1 MNRLRWGKSFVYAMS
16 IFIMA
21 VSVFIVG
28 CAKEGGNDGDTQR
41 DSDKKI
47 KIVATLFPQYD
58 FARQIAGDYADVT
71 LLLPPGMES
80 HSYDLR
86 PSDMIEIRESDMFIY
101 TGKYMETW
109 AQTII
114 DSLDDSVMVVDVSEG
129 ITLEKEED
137 YFVDELEE
145 HGGDE
150 HDEDAHEHN
159 EDEHEE
165 EDAHEHNEDE
175 HEEEDAHEHNED
187 EHGEEAVHEHDEDE
201 HEEAAHGHE
210 DEHDEEAAHEHE
222 DEEQHTSHSH
232 AGHTHEYDPHIWTSP
247 VYAMQMVENIVDAL
261 VAEDPQHESEYRQRA
276 DEYIAKLKEVD
287 SAFRQVS
294 ETAQHRTIFF
304 GGRFAMTYFV
314 REYGFA
320 CVSAYHDCSAESEPS
335 ISSVMKM
342 IDEIKASGAKAVF
355 YEELVDPKVARTI
368 AEETQVKLLL
378 LHSAHNVSREE
389 YENGV
394 TYLDIMWQNV
404 KNLEEGL
411 N

>member
-1 MNRLRWGKSFVYAMS
+1 MSRKHLNRLPVFTVCLLIA
-16 IFIMA
+16 IFGI
-21 VSVFIVG
+21 FCFG
-28 CAKEGGNDGDTQR
+28 CAKDSNNDGNSGD

-114 DSLDDSVMVVDVSEG
+114 DSLDDSVMVVDVSDG

-137 YFVDELEE
+137 YFVDELGESDG
-145 HGGDE
+145 HSDDTDE
-150 HDEDAHEHN
+150 HDEHHDDA
-159 EDEHEE
+159 DEH
-165 EDAHEHNEDE
+165 
-175 HEEEDAHEHNED
+175 
-187 EHGEEAVHEHDEDE
+187 VHEAGESHS
-201 HEEAAHGHE
+201 H
-210 DEHDEEAAHEHE
+210 
-222 DEEQHTSHSH
+222 HSH

-247 VYAMQMVENIVDAL
+247 VYAMQMVENISYAL
-261 VAEDPQHESEYRQRA
+261 AAKDPQHEAEYRQRA
-276 DEYIAKLKEVD
+276 EEYMSKLTELD
-287 SAFRQVS
+287 AAFRQIS
-294 ETAQHRTIFF
+294 DEASNKTIFF

-314 REYGFA
+314 REYGFG

-342 IDEIKASGAKAVF
+342 IDEIRDSGAKAVF

-368 AEETQVKLLL
+368 AEETGVRLLL

>member
-86 PSDMIEIRESDMFIY
+86 PSDMIKIRESDMFIY

-129 ITLEKEED
+129 ITLEREED

-145 HGGDE
+145 HGEDE

-165 EDAHEHNEDE
+165 EA
-175 HEEEDAHEHNED
+175 A
-187 EHGEEAVHEHDEDE
+187 HEHDEDE
-201 HEEAAHGHE
+201 HEE
-210 DEHDEEAAHEHE
+210 EAAHEHDE
-222 DEEQHTSHSH
+222 DEHEEEAAHAHDEEEHTSHSH

-261 VAEDPQHESEYRQRA
+261 ASEDPQHESEYRQRA

-287 SAFRQVS
+287 SAFRKVS
-294 ETAQHRTIFF
+294 ESAQHRTIFF

>member
-114 DSLDDSVMVVDVSEG
+114 DSLDDSVMVVDVSDG
-129 ITLEKEED
+129 ITLEREED
-137 YFVDELEE
+137 YFVDELE
-145 HGGDE
+145 E

-165 EDAHEHNEDE
+165 EAAHEHDEDE
-175 HEEEDAHEHNED
+175 HEEEA
-187 EHGEEAVHEHDEDE
+187 AHEHDEDE
-201 HEEAAHGHE
+201 HEEAAH
-210 DEHDEEAAHEHE
+210 DHDEHE

-247 VYAMQMVENIVDAL
+247 VYAMQMVENIVEAL

-287 SAFRQVS
+287 SAFRKVS
-294 ETAQHRTIFF
+294 ESAQHRTIFF

-342 IDEIKASGAKAVF
+342 IDEIKESGAKAVF

>member
-114 DSLDDSVMVVDVSEG
+114 DSLDDSVMVVDVSDG

-145 HGGDE
+145 HGEDE

-165 EDAHEHNEDE
+165 EA
-175 HEEEDAHEHNED
+175 A
-187 EHGEEAVHEHDEDE
+187 HEHDEDE

-210 DEHDEEAAHEHE
+210 DEHN
-222 DEEQHTSHSH
+222 EEQHTSHSH

-261 VAEDPQHESEYRQRA
+261 VAEDPQHALEYRQRA

-287 SAFRQVS
+287 SAFRHVS

-314 REYGFA
+314 REYGFN

-368 AEETQVKLLL
+368 AEETKVKLLL
-378 LHSAHNVSREE
+378 LHSAHNISREE

>member
-1 MNRLRWGKSFVYAMS
+1 MDRKFFEGRRL
-16 IFIMA
+16 
-21 VSVFIVG
+21 SVRIAFWLLAGMLLVG
-28 CAKEGGNDGDTQR
+28 CGRADGEKVGDGQSGQTSEG
-41 DSDKKI
+41 KL
-47 KIVATLFPQYD
+47 KIVATLFPQFD

-114 DSLDDSVMVVDVSEG
+114 DSLDDSVMVVDVSDG

-137 YFVDELEE
+137 YFVDEL
-145 HGGDE
+145 DD
-150 HDEDAHEHN
+150 HDESSDSH
-159 EDEHEE
+159 
-165 EDAHEHNEDE
+165 
-175 HEEEDAHEHNED
+175 
-187 EHGEEAVHEHDEDE
+187 
-201 HEEAAHGHE
+201 
-210 DEHDEEAAHEHE
+210 
-222 DEEQHTSHSH
+222 SPHSH

-261 VAEDPQHESEYRQRA
+261 VEKDPQHEAEYRQRA
-276 DEYIAKLKEVD
+276 DEYIGKLTELD
-287 SAFRQVS
+287 AAFRQVS
-294 ETAQHRTIFF
+294 ENAAHKTIFF

-314 REYGFA
+314 REYGFG

-342 IDEIKASGAKAVF
+342 IDEIEESGAKAVF

-368 AEETQVKLLL
+368 AEETGVKLLL

-404 KNLEEGL
+404 ENLKEGL

>member
-1 MNRLRWGKSFVYAMS
+1 MNRLRLGKSFVYAMS

-28 CAKEGGNDGDTQR
+28 CAREGGNDGDTQR

-114 DSLDDSVMVVDVSEG
+114 DSLDDSVMVVDVSDG
-129 ITLEKEED
+129 ITLEREED

-145 HGGDE
+145 HGEDG
-150 HDEDAHEHN
+150 HDEDGH
-159 EDEHEE
+159 D
-165 EDAHEHNEDE
+165 
-175 HEEEDAHEHNED
+175 EDAHEHNED
-187 EHGEEAVHEHDEDE
+187 EHGEEAAHEHD
-201 HEEAAHGHE
+201 
-210 DEHDEEAAHEHE
+210 

-294 ETAQHRTIFF
+294 ESAQHRTIFF

>member
-1 MNRLRWGKSFVYAMS
+1 M
-16 IFIMA
+16 
-21 VSVFIVG
+21 FIVG
-28 CAKEGGNDGDTQR
+28 IGIFSVGCARSGSDVQGNSD

-114 DSLDDSVMVVDVSEG
+114 DCLDDSVMVVDVSDG
-129 ITLEKEED
+129 IVLEKEED
-137 YFVDELEE
+137 YFVDEIDE
-145 HGGDE
+145 HDGHSDTGVSDGHDDADE
-150 HDEDAHEHN
+150 HDEYHSDT
-159 EDEHEE
+159 
-165 EDAHEHNEDE
+165 
-175 HEEEDAHEHNED
+175 
-187 EHGEEAVHEHDEDE
+187 
-201 HEEAAHGHE
+201 
-210 DEHDEEAAHEHE
+210 DEHDDHDEHHDDADEHEHE
-222 DEEQHTSHSH
+222 DGESHSSHSH
-232 AGHTHEYDPHIWTSP
+232 AGHNHEYDPHIWTSP
-247 VYAMQMVENIVDAL
+247 VYAMQMVENILDAL
-261 VAEDPQHESEYRQRA
+261 VTKDPQHEAEYRQRA
-276 DEYIAKLKEVD
+276 EEYIGKLAEVD
-287 SAFRQVS
+287 AAFRQVS
-294 ETAQHRTIFF
+294 EEALHKTIFF

-314 REYGFA
+314 REYGFG

-342 IDEIKASGAKAVF
+342 IDEIRKSGAKAVF

-368 AEETQVKLLL
+368 AEETGVKLLL
-378 LHSAHNVSREE
+378 LHSAHNVSRQE

>member
-1 MNRLRWGKSFVYAMS
+1 MNRLRLGKSFVYAMS

-114 DSLDDSVMVVDVSEG
+114 DSLDDSVMVVDVSDG

-145 HGGDE
+145 HGEDE

-165 EDAHEHNEDE
+165 DDA
-175 HEEEDAHEHNED
+175 
-187 EHGEEAVHEHDEDE
+187 HEHDEDE

-210 DEHDEEAAHEHE
+210 DEHN
-222 DEEQHTSHSH
+222 EEQHTSHSH

-314 REYGFA
+314 REYGFN

-368 AEETQVKLLL
+368 AEETKVKLLL
-378 LHSAHNVSREE
+378 LHSAHNISREE

>member
-114 DSLDDSVMVVDVSEG
+114 DSLDDSVMVVDVSDG
-129 ITLEKEED
+129 ITLEREED
-137 YFVDELEE
+137 YFVDEFE
-145 HGGDE
+145 E

-165 EDAHEHNEDE
+165 EAAHEHDEDE
-175 HEEEDAHEHNED
+175 HEEEA
-187 EHGEEAVHEHDEDE
+187 AHEHDEDE
-201 HEEAAHGHE
+201 HEEAAH
-210 DEHDEEAAHEHE
+210 DHDEHE

-261 VAEDPQHESEYRQRA
+261 VSEDPQHESEYRQRA

-287 SAFRQVS
+287 SAFRKVS
-294 ETAQHRTIFF
+294 ESAQHRTIFF

-342 IDEIKASGAKAVF
+342 IDEIKESGAKAVF

>member
-1 MNRLRWGKSFVYAMS
+1 MNRLRLGKSFVYAMS
-16 IFIMA
+16 IFIMS
-21 VSVFIVG
+21 VSVFIIG
-28 CAKEGGNDGDTQR
+28 CARDGGNDGDTRR

-114 DSLDDSVMVVDVSEG
+114 DSLDDSVMVVDVSDG
-129 ITLEKEED
+129 ITLEREED

-145 HGGDE
+145 HGEDG

-165 EDAHEHNEDE
+165 EA
-175 HEEEDAHEHNED
+175 A
-187 EHGEEAVHEHDEDE
+187 HEHDEDE

-261 VAEDPQHESEYRQRA
+261 VSEDPQHESEYRQRA

>member
-1 MNRLRWGKSFVYAMS
+1 MNRLRLGKSFVYAMS

-47 KIVATLFPQYD
+47 KSVATLFPQYD
-58 FARQIAGDYADVT
+58 FARQIADDYADVT

-114 DSLDDSVMVVDVSEG
+114 DSLDDSVMVVDVSDG
-129 ITLEKEED
+129 ITLEREED

-145 HGGDE
+145 HG
-150 HDEDAHEHN
+150 
-159 EDEHEE
+159 EDEHE

-175 HEEEDAHEHNED
+175 HEEEA
-187 EHGEEAVHEHDEDE
+187 AHEHDEDE
-201 HEEAAHGHE
+201 HEEEAEHDEDEYEEAAHGHE

-287 SAFRQVS
+287 SAFRKVS
-294 ETAQHRTIFF
+294 ESAQHRTIFF

>member
-1 MNRLRWGKSFVYAMS
+1 MNRLRLGKSFVYAMS
-16 IFIMA
+16 IFIMS
-21 VSVFIVG
+21 VSVFIIG
-28 CAKEGGNDGDTQR
+28 CARDGGNDGDTWR

-114 DSLDDSVMVVDVSEG
+114 DSLDDSVMVVDVSDG
-129 ITLEKEED
+129 ITLEREED

-145 HGGDE
+145 HGEDG

-165 EDAHEHNEDE
+165 EA
-175 HEEEDAHEHNED
+175 A
-187 EHGEEAVHEHDEDE
+187 HEHDEDE

-210 DEHDEEAAHEHE
+210 DEHDEEAAHAHE
-222 DEEQHTSHSH
+222 DDEEHTSHSH

-261 VAEDPQHESEYRQRA
+261 VSEDPQHESEYRQRA

-287 SAFRQVS
+287 SAFRQVG

>member
-1 MNRLRWGKSFVYAMS
+1 MNRLRLGKSFVYAMS
-16 IFIMA
+16 IFIMS
-21 VSVFIVG
+21 VSVFIIG
-28 CAKEGGNDGDTQR
+28 CARDGGNDGDTRR

-114 DSLDDSVMVVDVSEG
+114 DSLDDSVMVVDVSDG
-129 ITLEKEED
+129 ITLEREED

-145 HGGDE
+145 HGEDG

-165 EDAHEHNEDE
+165 E
-175 HEEEDAHEHNED
+175 
-187 EHGEEAVHEHDEDE
+187 
-201 HEEAAHGHE
+201 
-210 DEHDEEAAHEHE
+210 AAHEHDD
-222 DEEQHTSHSH
+222 DEEHTSHSH

-261 VAEDPQHESEYRQRA
+261 VSEDPQHESEYRQRA

>member
-86 PSDMIEIRESDMFIY
+86 PADMIEIRESDMFIY
-101 TGKYMETW
+101 TGKYMEVW

-114 DSLDDSVMVVDVSEG
+114 DSLDDSVMVVDVSDG

-137 YFVDELEE
+137 YFVDEHSAHEHSTHVHITHEDTDEDDE
-145 HGGDE
+145 HGAHEDTDEDDE
-150 HDEDAHEHN
+150 HDSHA
-159 EDEHEE
+159 
-165 EDAHEHNEDE
+165 
-175 HEEEDAHEHNED
+175 
-187 EHGEEAVHEHDEDE
+187 
-201 HEEAAHGHE
+201 GH
-210 DEHDEEAAHEHE
+210 
-222 DEEQHTSHSH
+222 SHS
-232 AGHTHEYDPHIWTSP
+232 GHTHEYDPHIWTSP

-261 VAEDPQHESEYRQRA
+261 MEKDPQHAEEYRQRA
-276 DEYIAKLKEVD
+276 DEYIDKLAEVD
-287 SAFRQVS
+287 AAFRQVS
-294 ETAQHRTIFF
+294 EESARRTIFF

-314 REYGFA
+314 REYDFD

-335 ISSVMKM
+335 ISSVMRM
-342 IDEIKASGAKAVF
+342 IDEIKESGAKAVY
-355 YEELVDPKVARTI
+355 YEELADPKVARTI
-368 AEETQVKLLL
+368 AEETGVKLLL
-378 LHSAHNVSREE
+378 LHSAHNVSRQE

-394 TYLDIMWQNV
+394 TYLDIMWNNV
-404 KNLEEGL
+404 EKLKEGL

>member
-1 MNRLRWGKSFVYAMS
+1 MLVIMKRLCNDKIY
-16 IFIMA
+16 MA
-21 VSVFIVG
+21 AVFILTLAISLLCAG
-28 CAKEGGNDGDTQR
+28 CSKGSLKGDAE
-41 DSDKKI
+41 DASDKKL

-58 FARQIAGDYADVT
+58 FARQIAGEYADVT

-86 PSDMIEIRESDMFIY
+86 PADMIEIKESDMFIY

-137 YFVDELEE
+137 YFVDEL
-145 HGGDE
+145 DE
-150 HDEDAHEHN
+150 HDHDHDDA
-159 EDEHEE
+159 DEHEHDDDE
-165 EDAHEHNEDE
+165 EDND
-175 HEEEDAHEHNED
+175 
-187 EHGEEAVHEHDEDE
+187 
-201 HEEAAHGHE
+201 GH
-210 DEHDEEAAHEHE
+210 
-222 DEEQHTSHSH
+222 SGHSH
-232 AGHTHEYDPHIWTSP
+232 EGHSHEYDPHIWTSP
-247 VYAMQMVENIVDAL
+247 VYAMQMVENIADAL
-261 VAEDPQHESEYRQRA
+261 IAEDAEHAQEYRQRA
-276 DEYIAKLKEVD
+276 DEYIDKLKELD
-287 SAFRQVS
+287 AAFRQVS
-294 ETAQHRTIFF
+294 EESEHKTIYF

-314 REYGFA
+314 REYGFG

-342 IDEIKASGAKAVF
+342 IDEIKESGAKAVF

-368 AEETQVKLLL
+368 AEETGVKLLL

-389 YENGV
+389 YQNGV
-394 TYLDIMWQNV
+394 TYLDLMWQNV
-404 KNLEEGL
+404 KNLKEGL

>member
-150 HDEDAHEHN
+150 HD
-159 EDEHEE
+159 

>member
-159 EDEHEE
+159 EDEHED
-165 EDAHEHNEDE
+165 EDAHEHN
-175 HEEEDAHEHNED
+175 
-187 EHGEEAVHEHDEDE
+187 EDE

-222 DEEQHTSHSH
+222 DEDQHTSHSH

-261 VAEDPQHESEYRQRA
+261 ASEDPQHESEYRQRA

>member
-114 DSLDDSVMVVDVSEG
+114 DSLDDSVMVVDVSDG

-145 HGGDE
+145 HGEDE

-165 EDAHEHNEDE
+165 EA
-175 HEEEDAHEHNED
+175 A
-187 EHGEEAVHEHDEDE
+187 HEHDEDE

-210 DEHDEEAAHEHE
+210 DEHN
-222 DEEQHTSHSH
+222 EEQHTSHSH

-276 DEYIAKLKEVD
+276 DEYIAKLKELD

-314 REYGFA
+314 REYGFN

-368 AEETQVKLLL
+368 AEETKVKLLL
-378 LHSAHNVSREE
+378 LHSAHNISREE